1 MTTKSLR
8 LKVGS
13 ICTKGPGKIYY
24 FRYQIEG
31 HRKTISLQTTNR
43 AEALKKAQEFQPV
56 IQSPGIDAIAAHVS
70 LAE

>member
-1 MTTKSLR
+1 MTTKSFR

-13 ICTKGPGKIYY
+13 ICAKGPGKIYY

-31 HRKTISLQTTNR
+31 HRKTISLQTVNR
-43 AEALKKAQEFQPV
+43 AEALKNAQEFQPV
-56 IQSPGIDAIAAHVS
+56 IQSSSMDVIAAHVS